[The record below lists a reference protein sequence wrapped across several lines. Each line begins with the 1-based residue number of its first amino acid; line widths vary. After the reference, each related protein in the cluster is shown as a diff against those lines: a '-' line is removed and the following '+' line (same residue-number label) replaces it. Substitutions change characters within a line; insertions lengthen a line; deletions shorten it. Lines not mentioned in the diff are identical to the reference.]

1 MSAKKANQENINWVE
16 RVTQKRCQVRYV
28 STIADH
34 SQSYYFGLQVD
45 LNQHTVVSY
54 LRWDSVVLNASD
66 VSHMLLSFF
75 NHLTNP
81 PISAWISQCDESI
94 VIQHQSYQEESY
106 TIDYIY
112 QLNQTKLSTN
122 ALEIHRKINQHH
134 RWHSGSWD
142 QQTLRRTNFLSSS
155 LLLNSASS
163 SPQIHPV
170 ARSSYPDNRQM
181 FPWATNDDDDDEVY
195 LSQLDSDELCIQM
208 IDKPDVSLLVI
219 DKPTWSEK
227 FSQQCVQLYDQG
239 SKGYMLQI
247 IHPRLWMQ
255 QLKENL
261 EEIMKLDDED
271 STSIHIQLTLQKSKN
286 SVCTVNGIEW
296 PIKSRTLSSS
306 DEEDNDT
313 GQSDQEDI
321 FVDGMEE
328 IASPKLT
335 EIPKMRHLLIKPSS
349 SAPVPTLQTTN
360 DNDDL
365 DVCQKKPASIHEPV
379 DSTLSHTTIDS
390 FVPDIHL
397 SKQDTI
403 SPREHAGT
411 STYLNSTQGIDQLA
425 ESEPIAL
432 QKIYPQFIDYLQ
444 PSSASIIQAP
454 SKENGY
460 VTIKS
465 FPIPNHPM
473 GGFLSES
480 RWKNCSLW
488 DIKAVI
494 ETAGARRVWDTT
506 FENAVF
512 LHSLTTTSALWHT
525 KLKGAWPVQPRDYVC
540 FHGQYAFPNH
550 IDLLSTSCFG
560 DTFQYKPLP
569 QKNVPGY
576 TRATMD
582 LAGCR
587 IERIDQTSVLVR
599 QVVVTQFPSWV
610 IQYLTSRALVQ
621 TCSAIQFAR
630 DYLETH
636 GAPPSLMGLEC
647 ASLGDVKYDHER
659 KSWRCEYTRS
669 ASKDESTSTITSV
682 IIRLD
687 KKKWTTNHYSVV
699 IDPPPSNTSAVEK
712 SHDPTG
718 VWLSVEHDEAYIIP
732 FRGKILVLIKLETSA
747 VAETKENGLQ
757 VNGVMTPIQKKEEE
771 CVHLYQEPLKK
782 SHQELDPSMKLNEA
796 VDRGLDDAAIKQH
809 AQTALSFLKQAEEE
823 FGWNIISDNHR
834 SGIRISK
841 RSSIKDNRSSKGLTD
856 THQTPLFQV
865 VEPYMVYKGSK
876 VMENFSVD
884 EILAVIKDTGHVRA
898 SHDDTIESPTEVVH
912 QTDAP
917 ACKIIRHAVK
927 AVFPFKSRDVYAV
940 SCLATECT
948 SVQRALY
955 VESALPDSPAIQ
967 SKKPMVSFYLSGWIL
982 EEVDPYSTK
991 TNHPIPSTR
1000 VTHVG
1005 SLDLGSSIPSYISNL
1020 VANNWFPRKLNAV
1033 EAFLKLKGPPPFLT
1047 QPNFA
1052 LDFTNNVIMAQ
1063 ASNVEW
1069 SQVYWCYNE
1078 QHHVEFKAH
1087 LRLVEHEGILRK
1099 RQGKEVDSKP
1109 SKHATSIS
1117 DISHRR
1123 GSLPSTILPKSRLN
1137 LTTSASTSTVTKN
1150 IPVSSVE
1157 KTVTITTRGHIL
1169 LQMTMDLRAFENGYE
1184 IETQLFDL
1192 TDKMNRSNAT
1202 HKLRLSISEP
1212 SLAQLMDGKKQ
1223 VSKHTIVI
1231 QTKQGKPLSSSLPA
1245 LFEFYFKLIPIE
1257 KEKLSERAKKL
1268 TVSHVLKADIG
1279 ADKNEWD
1286 GLILVNGQEIQPQNE
1301 VELRA
1306 LKDEEAPLAETQSI
1320 SVSDP
1325 TSPSKHTTSDRES
1338 DVSVLDVKQLDL
1350 PSGTVNKS
1358 QSESDKISQFAKSG
1372 GVVATALGNVSASVN
1387 TIGAHM
1393 MSPFKTAS
1401 GSFLS
1406 SSSTDLNN
1414 KAQPDSEQTLGEKEH
1429 PFKKQVSTENDHAK
1443 THSYCRQ
1450 LSSMVN
1456 GCVPKWILLFIA
1468 SLIILV
1474 MLTLL
1479 LLYFASLK
1487 LEWIF
1492 FNNLDYTTEQQML
1505 CQLLHTTWFGEWDI
1519 QIVATRR
1526 AT

>member
-1 MSAKKANQENINWVE
+1 MSAKKANHENINWVE
-16 RVTQKRCQVRYV
+16 RVTKKRCQVRYIS
-28 STIADH
+28 STNH
-34 SQSYYFGLQVD
+34 SHSYYFGLQVD

-54 LRWDSVVLNASD
+54 LQWDSVVLNASD
-66 VSHMLLSFF
+66 VNHMLLSLFD
-75 NHLTNP
+75 HLTNP
-81 PISAWISQCDESI
+81 PICAWISQCDESI
-94 VIQHQSYQEESY
+94 VIQHQSYQKDSY
-106 TIDYIY
+106 TIDYIC
-112 QLNQTKLSTN
+112 QPDQTRLSTH
-122 ALEIHRKINQHH
+122 ALEIHQNQHH
-134 RWHSGSWD
+134 RWHSQSWD
-142 QQTLRRTNFLSSS
+142 QHTLRKTHFLSSS

-181 FPWATNDDDDDEVY
+181 FPWATHDDEVY

-208 IDKPDVSLLVI
+208 IDKPDISLVMV
-219 DKPTWSEK
+219 DKPAYSEK
-227 FSQQCVQLYDQG
+227 FSQQCVQLYGQE
-239 SKGYMLQI
+239 KGYMLQI

-255 QLKENL
+255 QFKENL

-286 SVCTVNGIEW
+286 NDGRVNGIEW
-296 PIKSRTLSSS
+296 PIKSRILSSS
-306 DEEDNDT
+306 DDT

-335 EIPKMRHLLIKPSS
+335 EIPKMIKPSS
-349 SAPVPTLQTTN
+349 SAPVPTLQTTH
-360 DNDDL
+360 DDDDL
-365 DVCQKKPASIHEPV
+365 DVCQKKPASIHEPM
-379 DSTLSHTTIDS
+379 DSSLSHTIIDP
-390 FVPDIHL
+390 FFMPDSHL
-397 SKQDTI
+397 LKQDNT
-403 SPREHAGT
+403 SP
-411 STYLNSTQGIDQLA
+411 SIPTYLNSTQGIDQLA

-444 PSSASIIQAP
+444 PASASIIQAP

-465 FPIPNHPM
+465 FPIPHHPI

-480 RWKNCSLW
+480 RWKDCSVW
-488 DIKAVI
+488 DVKAVI

-512 LHSLTTTSALWHT
+512 LHSLTPTSALWHT

-540 FHGQYAFPNH
+540 FHGHYTFPSH

-569 QKNVPGY
+569 QKNVGY

-582 LAGCR
+582 VAGCR
-587 IERIDQTSVLVR
+587 IERIDQTTVLVR

-647 ASLGDVKYDHER
+647 ASLGDTKYDHER

-669 ASKDESTSTITSV
+669 ASKDESTSTTTSV
-682 IIRLD
+682 TIRLD
-687 KKKWTTNHYSVV
+687 KRKWTTCHYSVV
-699 IDPPPSNTSAVEK
+699 IDPPPSNTSAIEK

-718 VWLSVEHDEAYIIP
+718 LWLTVEHDEAYIIP
-732 FRGKILVLIKLETSA
+732 FRGKILVLIKFEPSA
-747 VAETKENGLQ
+747 VAEIKEGGLQ
-757 VNGVMTPIQKKEEE
+757 VNGVMIPIQKKEEG
-771 CVHLYQEPLKK
+771 VPLYHVP
-782 SHQELDPSMKLNEA
+782 HQELNTFMKLNEA
-796 VDRGLDDAAIKQH
+796 VDRGPDDAAIKQH

-841 RSSIKDNRSSKGLTD
+841 RSSIKDKGLTD
-856 THQTPLFQV
+856 TPLFQV

-898 SHDDTIESPTEVVH
+898 SYDDTIELPMEAVH

-927 AVFPFKSRDVYAV
+927 AVFPFKSREVFAV
-940 SCLATECT
+940 SCLATEST

-955 VESALPDSPAIQ
+955 VESALPDSSGFQ

-982 EEVDPYSTK
+982 EEVDPYNTK

-1033 EAFLKLKGPPPFLT
+1033 EALLKLKGAPPFLT

-1052 LDFTNNVIMAQ
+1052 LDFTHNVIMAQ

-1069 SQVYWCYNE
+1069 SQVHWRYNE

-1087 LRLVEHEGILRK
+1087 LRLVEHESTLRK
-1099 RQGKEVDSKP
+1099 RQGKETDSKP
-1109 SKHATSIS
+1109 SKHATSVS
-1117 DISHRR
+1117 DISPRR
-1123 GSLPSTILPKSRLN
+1123 GSLPSTVLPKSRLN
-1137 LTTSASTSTVTKN
+1137 LTTSASTSTATKN
-1150 IPVSSVE
+1150 IPVPSVE
-1157 KTVTITTRGHIL
+1157 KTATITTRGHTL
-1169 LQMTMDLRAFENGYE
+1169 LQMTIDLRAFESGYE

-1192 TDKMNRSNAT
+1192 TMIRTNVT
-1202 HKLRLSISEP
+1202 HKLRLTISEP

-1231 QTKQGKPLSSSLPA
+1231 QTKQGKSLSSSLPA

-1257 KEKLSERAKKL
+1257 KKKLNERAKKL
-1268 TVSHVLKADIG
+1268 TVSHVLK

-1286 GLILVNGQEIQPQNE
+1286 GLILVNGQEVQPQNE
-1301 VELRA
+1301 VELHV
-1306 LKDEEAPLAETQSI
+1306 LKDEEAPLTETQSI

-1325 TSPSKHTTSDRES
+1325 ASPSQHTTPDRES
-1338 DVSVLDVKQLDL
+1338 DVGVLDVKQLIS
-1350 PSGTVNKS
+1350 SGTANKS
-1358 QSESDKISQFAKSG
+1358 QLELDKISQFAKSG

-1393 MSPFKTAS
+1393 MSPFKAAS
-1401 GSFLS
+1401 GPFLS

-1414 KAQPDSEQTLGEKEH
+1414 KMQPDSEHTLDEKEY
-1429 PFKKQVSTENDHAK
+1429 PLKKQVLTEHDPAK
-1443 THSYCRQ
+1443 PHSYCCQ

-1456 GCVPKWILLFIA
+1456 GFAPKWVLWVIA
-1468 SLIILV
+1468 CLIVFVVLA
-1474 MLTLL
+1474 LL

-1492 FNNLDYTTEQQML
+1492 FNNLDYASEQQML
-1505 CQLLHTTWFGEWDI
+1505 CQLLHTTWFGGWDI

-1526 AT
+1526 VT